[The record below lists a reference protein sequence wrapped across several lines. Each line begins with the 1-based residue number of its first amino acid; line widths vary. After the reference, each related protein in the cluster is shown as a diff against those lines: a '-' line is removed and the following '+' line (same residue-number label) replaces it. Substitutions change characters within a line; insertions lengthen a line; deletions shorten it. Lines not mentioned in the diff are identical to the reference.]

1 MIEFKTKVLSR
12 EISHAV
18 YDKNMKIGTAESC
31 TGGRV
36 AESLI
41 AVPGSSNYY
50 EGGVIAYSEGLKK
63 NILGVDAKIIEEQTC
78 VCEEVARQMVIG
90 TINHLGVDIAVATTG
105 TAGPSGGTP
114 EIPVGTIWIAVGTKD
129 DIRTI
134 KLTEDYGRDT
144 NLAIAT
150 NTALQMLLDF
160 LRELFPEPEG
170 DAIELT
176 AD

>member
-12 EISHAV
+12 EIAQAV
-18 YDKNMKIGTAESC
+18 YDKKMKIGTAESC
-31 TGGRV
+31 TGGRL

-50 EGGVIAYSEGLKK
+50 EGGVIAYSEELKK
-63 NILGVDAKIIEEQTC
+63 KILGVDAQVIEEQTC
-78 VCEEVARQMVIG
+78 VCEEVARQMVLG
-90 TINHLGVDIAVATTG
+90 TIEHLGVDIAVATTG

-129 DIRTI
+129 DIRTM
-134 KLTEDYGRDT
+134 KLTEDNGRDT
-144 NLAIAT
+144 NLSVAT

-160 LRELFPEPEG
+160 VRELFPEPE
-170 DAIELT
+170 DEAVELT
-176 AD
+176 AG